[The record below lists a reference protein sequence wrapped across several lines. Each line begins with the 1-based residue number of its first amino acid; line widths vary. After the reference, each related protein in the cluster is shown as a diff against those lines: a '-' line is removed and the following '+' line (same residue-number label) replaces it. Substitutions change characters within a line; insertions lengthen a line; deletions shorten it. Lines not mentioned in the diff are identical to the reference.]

1 MAGRRP
7 SSARSRKR
15 MPRAIWPASGTRS
28 GPMRAES
35 PRRAAGSG
43 PWPVLGLMAAVILA
57 WGLIVALALRSGAVP
72 PEAGGKLFVLF
83 RPGTSETTAFAAIL
97 GAGGAPVR
105 LVWGGL
111 GWIAYGEREGFAG
124 RLEEQGA
131 LFAFA
136 AR

>member
-1 MAGRRP
+1 
-7 SSARSRKR
+7 
-15 MPRAIWPASGTRS
+15 
-28 GPMRAES
+28 
-35 PRRAAGSG
+35 
-43 PWPVLGLMAAVILA
+43 MAAVILA

-136 AR
+136 ARRSGSASPAASAPRATPPAGHPLPPRP

>member
-1 MAGRRP
+1 
-7 SSARSRKR
+7 
-15 MPRAIWPASGTRS
+15 
-28 GPMRAES
+28 MRAES
-35 PRRAAGSG
+35 PRRAAESG
-43 PWPVLGLMAAVILA
+43 PWPVLGLMGAVILA

-105 LVWGGL
+105 SVWGSL

-131 LFAFA
+131 LFAFRRA
-136 AR
+136 PLGVSFAGCLGTAGDPSGRPPLPLRP